1 MKALEA
7 TANPF
12 RIVEHLLAQAK
23 DMMSRTLT
31 YMQRHL
37 EKIIN
42 GEFYVVA
49 EYARNMLRMER
60 LGQLTNLVAWLSEEI
75 ELADIKLKIRLT
87 RGIHPTMSIHLTK
100 AMTAWWED

>member
-42 GEFYVVA
+42 GEFYVGRVCKEHA
-49 EYARNMLRMER
+49 ADGEIRTTHKLGSVVIGRDRTCGYKVEDTSHSRHSSNKKER
-60 LGQLTNLVAWLSEEI
+60 CQFI
-75 ELADIKLKIRLT
+75 
-87 RGIHPTMSIHLTK
+87 
-100 AMTAWWED
+100 